1 MKIPFT
7 RKIEKK
13 NELVS
18 LIHTRIAWKSMFI
31 SFIND
36 HHKYGN
42 SYLIKYNF
50 ESFNRFKKFINK
62 VKT

>member
-1 MKIPFT
+1 
-7 RKIEKK
+7 
-13 NELVS
+13 
-18 LIHTRIAWKSMFI
+18 MFI